1 MAESNWSPV
10 WALPNVS
17 LDDPI
22 ETSCT
27 ALVNCRDDRILSLSS
42 RHPALETFRRAFR
55 DEFEKP
61 ICPTFLM
68 HAEDAAAKVRS
79 ATALAGFRD
88 AVCVSAVVRGRTL
101 TLTFN
106 RPQGITHSDAF
117 DFYPWSLSSQMDER
131 IIASTPALRGLHVID
146 ELRPRTTPA
155 LGERSL
161 SFRQVDRPLL
171 QALLIRWERHFA
183 EGSENVE
190 DRRLFRALDMARAA
204 SRIPGGVDANEHDA
218 GRSTAL
224 WVSAFEILAHDGRS
238 GPKQVLS
245 LLDRVQWLRK
255 ELKARDR
262 ELALDGKKKTRTP
275 TNLAGLI
282 YKSLYDV
289 RNDFIHGNPVT
300 PATLRV
306 GRSSRSIH
314 WFAAS
319 LFGLALAAYLGLEF
333 SASLSDIPEEA
344 ERRMWLRKYQRDA
357 EAAILIFAE
366 GLATAAG

>member
-1 MAESNWSPV
+1 LVGCNWTPV
-10 WALPNVS
+10 WALPNVT

-22 ETSCT
+22 ETSC
-27 ALVNCRDDRILSLSS
+27 AVFVSCRDERLLSLCR

-55 DEFEKP
+55 DEFEKH
-61 ICPTFLM
+61 ICPTILM
-68 HAEDAAAKVRS
+68 LREEVPASVKT

-88 AVCVSAVVRGRTL
+88 AICVSAVVRGRTL
-101 TLTFN
+101 TLTFK
-106 RPQGITHSDAF
+106 RPQGITHSEAF
-117 DFYPWSLSSQMDER
+117 DFYPWSLSSPMDGR
-131 IIASTPALRGLHVID
+131 IIAWTPALRGLHVID
-146 ELRPRTTPA
+146 ELRPRTTAA

-161 SFRQVDRPLL
+161 SFRQIDQPLL
-171 QALLIRWERHFA
+171 QALLARWERHFA
-183 EGSENVE
+183 EGNEIVG

-204 SRIPGGVDANEHDA
+204 SRIPGGVEASEHDA
-218 GRSTAL
+218 GRSIAL

-262 ELALDGKKKTRTP
+262 EVVLDRKKKTTIP
-275 TNLAGLI
+275 SNLAGVI

-306 GRSSRSIH
+306 GKSPHSIH

-319 LFGLALAAYLGLEF
+319 LFRLALTAFLDLRFAATR
-333 SASLSDIPEEA
+333 SDSPEEA
-344 ERRMWLRKYQRDA
+344 EDQMWLRKYQRDA
-357 EAAILIFAE
+357 EAAILIFAD
-366 GLATAAG
+366 GLPPAAG